1 MSVDFDVADGIARVT
16 LNRPERLNAIDSAS
30 AAALDDIWTAIDG
43 DPAIRCVVLTGTGRA
58 FCAGA
63 DMKEDG
69 PDGLTYWAGTGD
81 HGFGGIALGGR
92 LSVPVIA
99 RVNGV
104 ALGGGFE
111 MVLGCDLIVAAE
123 SASFG
128 LPEPRVGRLP
138 LDGMIVLPRLIPRAL
153 AMGMLLTGRRIG
165 AAEAL
170 EYGLINQVVPE
181 DELDGAVQSWID
193 DIVACAPLSLKAI
206 KRSASDTAHLTVREA
221 RNARLPSLAAALQSR
236 MRRRACV
243 PSGRS
248 ARLCGAVT
256 DALCGHTCCGP
267 GWPGLI
273 RCRRSRI
280 PE

>member
-1 MSVDFDVADGIARVT
+1 MSVDFDVAGGIARVT

-69 PDGLTYWAGTGD
+69 PDGLAYWAGTGD

-99 RVNGV
+99 KVNGV

-111 MVLGCDLIVAAE
+111 MVLGCDLIVAAQ

-221 RNARLPSLAAALQSR
+221 RNARLPSLAAALQSQDAEEGV
-236 MRRRACV
+236 RAFREKRAPV
-243 PSGRS
+243 WSG
-248 ARLCGAVT
+248 
-256 DALCGHTCCGP
+256 D
-267 GWPGLI
+267 
-273 RCRRSRI
+273 
-280 PE
+280 

>member
-1 MSVDFDVADGIARVT
+1 MSIDFDVADGVARVT
-16 LNRPERLNAIDSAS
+16 LNRPERLNAIDSA
-30 AAALDDIWTAIDG
+30 ADAALHDIWNAIDE
-43 DPAIRCVVLTGTGRA
+43 DQAIRCVVLTGAGRA

-63 DMKEDG
+63 DMKEEG
-69 PDGLTYWAGTGD
+69 PGGLAYWASTGN
-81 HGFGGIALGGR
+81 HGFGGIALGSR

-99 RVNGV
+99 RVNGL

-138 LDGMIVLPRLIPRAL
+138 LDGMVTLPRLIPRAQ
-153 AMGMLLTGRRIG
+153 AMGMLLTGRRIS

-170 EYGLINQVVPE
+170 ECGLVNQVVPD

-206 KRSASDTAHLTVREA
+206 KRSAADTAHLTIREA
-221 RNARLPSLAAALQSR
+221 RNARLPSLVQALQSR
-236 MRRRACV
+236 DAEEGVAAFREKRAPV
-243 PSGRS
+243 WSG
-248 ARLCGAVT
+248 
-256 DALCGHTCCGP
+256 D
-267 GWPGLI
+267 
-273 RCRRSRI
+273 
-280 PE
+280 

>member
-1 MSVDFDVADGIARVT
+1 MSIDFDVTDGIARVT
-16 LNRPERLNAIDSAS
+16 LNRAERLNAIDSAA
-30 AAALDDIWTAIDG
+30 AAALEDVWAAIDA
-43 DPAIRCVVLTGTGRA
+43 DPTIRCVVLTGAGRA

-69 PDGLTYWAGTGD
+69 PDGLAYWSGTGD

-99 RVNGV
+99 RVNGL

-138 LDGMIVLPRLIPRAL
+138 LDGMILLPRLIPRAQ
-153 AMGMLLTGRRIG
+153 AMGILLTGRRVS

-170 EYGLINQVVPE
+170 ACGLINQVVPE
-181 DELDGAVQSWID
+181 GELDSAVQSWTD

-221 RNARLPSLAAALQSR
+221 RNARLPSLVTALQSR
-236 MRRRACV
+236 DAQEGVHAFREKRTPV
-243 PSGRS
+243 WSG
-248 ARLCGAVT
+248 
-256 DALCGHTCCGP
+256 D
-267 GWPGLI
+267 
-273 RCRRSRI
+273 
-280 PE
+280 

>member
-1 MSVDFDVADGIARVT
+1 MSIDFEVADDVARVT
-16 LNRPERLNAIDSAS
+16 LNRPERLNAIDSAAS
-30 AAALDDIWTAIDG
+30 ATLDEIWNAIDE
-43 DPAIRCVVLTGTGRA
+43 DPAIRCVVLTGVGRA

-69 PDGLTYWAGTGD
+69 PDGLAYWADTGD

-111 MVLGCDLIVAAE
+111 MVLGCDLVVAAE
-123 SASFG
+123 AASFG

-138 LDGMIVLPRLIPRAL
+138 LDGMILLPRLIPRAQ
-153 AMGMLLTGRRIG
+153 AMGMLLTGRRMS
-165 AAEAL
+165 AADAL
-170 EYGLINQVVPE
+170 ACGLINQVVAE

-193 DIVACAPLSLKAI
+193 DIVACAPLSLRAI
-206 KRSASDTAHLTVREA
+206 KRSANDTAHLTVREA

-236 MRRRACV
+236 DAQEGVQAFREKRAPV
-243 PSGRS
+243 WSG
-248 ARLCGAVT
+248 
-256 DALCGHTCCGP
+256 D
-267 GWPGLI
+267 
-273 RCRRSRI
+273 
-280 PE
+280 

>member
-1 MSVDFDVADGIARVT
+1 MSVDFDVADGVARVT
-16 LNRPERLNAIDSAS
+16 LNRPERLNAIDSA
-30 AAALDDIWTAIDG
+30 ADAALDGIWNAIEG

-63 DMKEDG
+63 DMKEEG
-69 PDGLTYWAGTGD
+69 PGGLAYWAGTGD

-99 RVNGV
+99 RVNGL

-138 LDGMIVLPRLIPRAL
+138 LDGMILLPRLIPRAQ
-153 AMGMLLTGRRIG
+153 AMGMLLTGRRIS

-170 EYGLINQVVPE
+170 ECSLVNQVVPE

-206 KRSASDTAHLTVREA
+206 KRSAADTAHLTMREA

-236 MRRRACV
+236 DAEEGVAAFREKRAPV
-243 PSGRS
+243 WSG
-248 ARLCGAVT
+248 
-256 DALCGHTCCGP
+256 D
-267 GWPGLI
+267 
-273 RCRRSRI
+273 
-280 PE
+280 

>member
-1 MSVDFDVADGIARVT
+1 MSIDFDVAEGVARVT
-16 LNRPERLNAIDSAS
+16 LNRPERLNAIDSA
-30 AAALDDIWTAIDG
+30 ADAALYDIWTTIDE
-43 DPAIRCVVLTGTGRA
+43 DPAIRCVVLTGAGRA

-69 PDGLTYWAGTGD
+69 PGGLAYWAGTGD

-99 RVNGV
+99 RVNGL

-138 LDGMIVLPRLIPRAL
+138 LDGMILLPRLIPRAQAL
-153 AMGMLLTGRRIG
+153 GLLLTGRRFS

-170 EYGLINQVVPE
+170 EYGLINQVVP
-181 DELDGAVQSWID
+181 DGKLDGAVQSWID

-206 KRSASDTAHLTVREA
+206 KRSVNDTAHLTVREA
-221 RNARLPSLAAALQSR
+221 RNARLPSLVEALQSR
-236 MRRRACV
+236 DAEEGVAAFREKRA
-243 PSGRS
+243 PRWTG
-248 ARLCGAVT
+248 
-256 DALCGHTCCGP
+256 D
-267 GWPGLI
+267 
-273 RCRRSRI
+273 
-280 PE
+280 